1 MFSDETRFNLI
12 HSDGRMLVWRQ
23 PRERF
28 DEENLAPQES
38 FGGGSVNVWGG
49 VMNNGKTELYLTFDT
64 INAVTYRDEIL
75 SNIVLPFANNFG
87 DEFLLMD
94 DNARPHRARIVEQFL
109 QENHINRMD
118 WPPKS
123 PDMNII
129 EHVWS
134 RLKLLVCSRE
144 HVLETLDQL
153 REAILQEWENIPQEF
168 INTLVGSMPRR
179 CGDLINRR

>member
-28 DEENLAPQES
+28 NEENMAPQEP

-49 VMNNGKTELYLTFDT
+49 VMNNGKTELYRTFDT
-64 INAVTYRDEIL
+64 INSVTYRE
-75 SNIVLPFANNFG
+75 NN
-87 DEFLLMD
+87 
-94 DNARPHRARIVEQFL
+94 
-109 QENHINRMD
+109 INRMD

-144 HVLETLDQL
+144 HAPETLDQL
-153 REAILQEWENIPQEF
+153 GEAILQE
-168 INTLVGSMPRR
+168 
-179 CGDLINRR
+179 LIIHW